1 MLNPKTNNCVECV
14 QIETVLRK
22 IDCKIAELSNT
33 LYNNI
38 TYMLNKSFPSEGMM
52 DLLHYKRI
60 LTYKYNNIEYATE
73 YSLEQILNKITKF
86 NCNLLIQPICNT
98 TINMTKIY
106 SFQYK
111 DLNEEFREIQY
122 NGSEGLDVYTEE
134 EMLQGVTINYN
145 KVGKIGFLIK
155 NNKQNPY
162 LIYDVFN
169 TNITEISFD
178 YIFEEGISYY
188 ISKEYV
194 THSNVYYKFVKNN

>member
-1 MLNPKTNNCVECV
+1 MLNPKTTDCVECIKV
-14 QIETVLRK
+14 ENVLQK
-22 IDCKIAELSNT
+22 TDCKISELSNT

-38 TYMLNKSFPSEGMM
+38 TLMLNKSFPSEEMM

-60 LTYKYNNIEYATE
+60 LTYKYNNAAYATD
-73 YSLEQILNKITKF
+73 YSLEQIFNKIAKF
-86 NCNLLIQPICNT
+86 NCALAIKPICNT
-98 TINMTKIY
+98 TINMTEIY

-111 DLNEEFREIQY
+111 DLNEEFRDIQY
-122 NGSEGLDVYTEE
+122 NGSEGLSVYTEE

-145 KVGKIGFLIK
+145 KVGKVGFLIK
-155 NNKQNPY
+155 NNKEEPY

-178 YIFEEGISYY
+178 YIYEEGISYY

-194 THSNVYYKFVKNN
+194 THSNVYYKFVKN